1 MVDVAQLVE
10 HWFVVPVVVGSSPIV
25 HPKKKKIMFGTK
37 KNNLEK
43 KIKLSISSTELMS
56 DFKSRLISQQSS
68 SDLKGFRKGK
78 APLDVIEKYYG
89 DQIKQR
95 LIMDK
100 MGDIFYKKISE
111 ENIPVVGQP
120 SFAPESFEIDK
131 DIKFQ
136 VLYEIY
142 PEFSLSRMGSL
153 SFKKPVSKLNKE
165 DIEKAKDLILKR
177 YSKAEPIEK
186 TSENG
191 HLVKIDFEGFLDGEK
206 FEGGEAKDYS
216 LELGAKTMIPGF
228 EEQIIGMKKDQL
240 KNIEV
245 TFPEDYQA
253 ENLKGKK
260 VVFKINMKEVSEM
273 KLPELNEEF
282 FKNLNM
288 DVKTEGEFHE
298 KIKNQ
303 LQIDLDSSLK
313 TKTKQRIFDAFETAN
328 QIDIPKSMILA
339 EANNLRK
346 NSAQQMGL
354 EIEKLQDDQFPLE
367 TFKENAL
374 KRVRLGV
381 LINKLIEEND
391 IKVDKDALK
400 KEIEQKSKSF
410 KDPDQYVNW
419 IYGNEDQLKNIESL
433 VLEDKVAM
441 YLEEKS
447 KSELEELSFEEVV
460 SMG

>member
-1 MVDVAQLVE
+1 
-10 HWFVVPVVVGSSPIV
+10 
-25 HPKKKKIMFGTK
+25 MFGTK

-43 KIKLSISSTELMS
+43 KIKLSISSTELKS

-100 MGDIFYKKISE
+100 MGDLFYKKISE

-240 KNIEV
+240 KDIEV

-288 DVKTEGEFHE
+288 DVKTESEFHE

-328 QIDIPKSMILA
+328 QIDIPQSMILA

-391 IKVDKDALK
+391 IKVDNDTLK

-441 YLEEKS
+441 YLEGKS